1 VVGCWLQILQ
11 PQVLPPY
18 FAARK
23 KNPGPNIECGRNLG
37 LLPYSITKTFIAGN
51 NNNNDNDNK

>member
-1 VVGCWLQILQ
+1 LQILQ